1 MEVVLGMNRAGQ
13 LYVDATID
21 ASITDDLIFASNP

>member
-1 MEVVLGMNRAGQ
+1 MEVFLGMNKAEQ

-21 ASITDDLIFASNP
+21 ASITDVLIFGSNS